1 MYSILLIK
9 KFLGLVEMNFGL
21 VNAYHSL
28 PKWQAVADKTEQ
40 VLTSAWGEESSLVRE
55 RTSDCVN
62 GDGTT
67 RFERFCISMLSRVLP
82 VHRRQ
87 GTTGHDNI
95 VGVIC
100 FYCLGKSDF
109 AISCFKHALINETQS
124 KYDCRNLSS
133 TCHNFCDHS

>member
-55 RTSDCVN
+55 RTSDCDN

-87 GTTGHDNI
+87 
-95 VGVIC
+95 
-100 FYCLGKSDF
+100 
-109 AISCFKHALINETQS
+109 
-124 KYDCRNLSS
+124 RNNNWTRQHRGSHL
-133 TCHNFCDHS
+133 FLLFRKV